1 MIKDLTEKEV
11 LEKRKKY
18 GYNILSQREKVNI
31 FQILF
36 SQFKNPL
43 ICILFFVGLISLIFK
58 EIFDFLLLI
67 VAVVILNVAMGFFQ
81 GYKATLIA
89 LKGILKSKT
98 TLIREGEKKEIESKN
113 LVPGDIVV
121 LIGRDKV
128 SADGKL

>member
-43 ICILFFVGLISLIFK
+43 IYILFFVGLISLIFK